1 MQDEVD
7 AFFEGEDV
15 TDEQLRVWAREQYPY
30 LKGMRHA
37 QVCSNRRKWVASVRH
52 LGKHWI
58 ALQVQSRKRKVRPL
72 RVVGA

>member
-15 TDEQLRVWAREQYPY
+15 TEEQLRIWAREQFPFMR
-30 LKGMRHA
+30 GMSHA
-37 QVCSNRRKWVASVRH
+37 RVCSHRRKWVAAVRH
-52 LGKHWI
+52 LGKNWI